1 MTLLAAGPKV
11 ALMGPHSHPGNW
23 QVANVLGEGGAVQRS
38 VRVCHCTNW
47 RPGNSWNVSQPLPGP
62 LRLKRRTIE
71 AQIAPQFVVSVT
83 FQINEFSETNLKASV
98 GAYVNPRVHSGW
110 NCGHGGDQGPNL
122 DGFSEFI
129 WEASLIVV

>member
-23 QVANVLGEGGAVQRS
+23 QVANVLEGGAVQRS

-47 RPGNSWNVSQPLPGP
+47 RPGNRLNVSQPLPGP

-71 AQIAPQFVVSVT
+71 TQIAP
-83 FQINEFSETNLKASV
+83 NLSFLS
-98 GAYVNPRVHSGW
+98 PFR
-110 NCGHGGDQGPNL
+110 
-122 DGFSEFI
+122 
-129 WEASLIVV
+129 